1 MIHQK
6 HVDYYIE
13 QFKSGKIKFNKE
25 RADLIEYLERDVLS
39 RDDVYFDDVM
49 IDKCIAYGE
58 KWFFPM
64 QPFQKFLIAFI
75 FFFSKRM
82 TGMFIVSFFGCLAVV
97 VVKTGCYQLF

>member
-39 RDDVYFDDVM
+39 RDDVYFDDAM

-58 KWFFPM
+58 KWYFQM

-75 FFFSKRM
+75 FFYFKKNDRNVYRKFLW
-82 TGMFIVSFFGCLAVV
+82 MFGRGGG
-97 VVKTGCYQLF
+97 KTDCYQ